1 MASGVGHKYGVL
13 RWSKTG
19 KKTIEGTAAG
29 ITSVLAACSVLLPL
43 LASTGYIVTE
53 HWISILVAV
62 TVSGLLE
69 AYTTQLDNAFIPL
82 VFYSLLCL

>member
-1 MASGVGHKYGVL
+1 MASVVGHKYGVL

-19 KKTIEGTAAG
+19 KKTIEGSAAG

-53 HWISILVAV
+53 HWSFWSLAFFNIIWALTLKHSGSNILGLISFMFN
-62 TVSGLLE
+62 E
-69 AYTTQLDNAFIPL
+69 
-82 VFYSLLCL
+82 